1 NKIVHEDGYE
11 QFKEDVK
18 IAKETSDVYL
28 LIKEKK
34 IAAAKARGLDKLN
47 LGDLKT
53 FEIEKQKVVARNL
66 EEAREIYIEV
76 YES

>member
-1 NKIVHEDGYE
+1 VQEDGYE

-18 IAKETSDVYL
+18 SAKEASDAYL

-34 IAAAKARGLDKLN
+34 IAAAKSRGLDKLN